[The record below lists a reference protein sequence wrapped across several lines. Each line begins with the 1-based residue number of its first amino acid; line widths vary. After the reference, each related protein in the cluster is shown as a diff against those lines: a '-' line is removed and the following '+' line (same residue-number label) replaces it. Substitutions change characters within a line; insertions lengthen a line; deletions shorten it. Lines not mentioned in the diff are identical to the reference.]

1 MEFPE
6 DLLYTREHS
15 WARQEEDGRVVI
27 GITEYVQ
34 EELGEVSYVELPQ
47 VGDRV
52 NQMEVIGSVESIRG
66 VTEIYSPITGRV
78 VEVNELLL
86 DDPTI
91 INDDPYGE
99 GWIAVVEMEDPQE
112 LERLMDA
119 WDYEALVERER
130 EGSLGDFQ
138 EEEE

>member
-34 EELGEVSYVELPQ
+34 EELGEVSYIELPQ

-99 GWIAVVEMEDPQE
+99 GWIAVIEMEDPQE

-119 WDYEALVERER
+119 WDYGALVERER

>member
-119 WDYEALVERER
+119 WDYGALVERER

>member
-27 GITEYVQ
+27 GVTEFVQ
-34 EELGEVSYVELPQ
+34 EELGEISYVELPREGEK
-47 VGDRV
+47 VS
-52 NQMEVIGSVESIRG
+52 QMEVIGSVESLRG
-66 VTEIYSPITGRV
+66 VTEIYSPISGTV
-78 VEVNELLL
+78 MEVNELLL

-99 GWIAVVEMEDPQE
+99 GWIAVVELEDPSE
-112 LERLMDA
+112 LNRLMDA
-119 WDYEALVERER
+119 WDYRALVEREL
-130 EGSLGDFQ
+130 EGSALEDDEG
-138 EEEE
+138 E